1 MKKNTK
7 QKWRTLLCLLMI
19 PVFLTGCR
27 VRTTPIGVFA
37 QLLSYAENAG
47 SSSSQ
52 SSHHGTY
59 HQEPDATPMP
69 QVDYGSLDSVG
80 TVETVM
86 IYMVGSDLESY
97 YGNASLDMNEMEA
110 AGVDTAHNNVIVY
123 AGGAS
128 KWQDRGLSGDDC
140 TTLLLKEEGFVP
152 LDTYPAENMGNPLT
166 LSSFVN

>member
-1 MKKNTK
+1 MKRNTK

-59 HQEPDATPMP
+59 HQDPDATPMP
-69 QVDYGSLDSVG
+69 QVDYDSLDSVG

-97 YGNASLDMNEMEA
+97 
-110 AGVDTAHNNVIVY
+110 
-123 AGGAS
+123 
-128 KWQDRGLSGDDC
+128 
-140 TTLLLKEEGFVP
+140 
-152 LDTYPAENMGNPLT
+152 
-166 LSSFVN
+166 

>member
-1 MKKNTK
+1 
-7 QKWRTLLCLLMI
+7 
-19 PVFLTGCR
+19 
-27 VRTTPIGVFA
+27 
-37 QLLSYAENAG
+37 
-47 SSSSQ
+47 
-52 SSHHGTY
+52 
-59 HQEPDATPMP
+59 MP

-128 KWQDRGLSGDDC
+128 KWQDR
-140 TTLLLKEEGFVP
+140 
-152 LDTYPAENMGNPLT
+152 
-166 LSSFVN
+166 